1 MPEKTSAINIS
12 YIFSLLGDR
21 HSLNIIKSAYS
32 GFRTPSFFANNPLA
46 HDLSKKQYYV
56 RLKRLCDVG
65 LIEKPQSVNDVY
77 KTTTFGSLIYNSTI
91 KPVDRALIG
100 YWQLKAIDV
109 MNAQKEFPAEQKDK
123 IINEII
129 SNSDLKD
136 IVNSTH
142 LSSFNIVKDFDKL
155 TAEILNLLENA
166 KDEIYFATRY
176 HQPYVSSKTFDKFN
190 RDRVVL
196 HIIDGNPENISV
208 QNRINAILR
217 TPPSR
222 DTFEMITKMV
232 KSSRFELLRLPNLP
246 ISFLV
251 VDGKQVIYET
261 VNYANPEQFTVAI
274 ANYDD
279 HYLAQRFIDYF
290 KLLAKDATRSRIFEM
305 EDTKDRVN

>member
-1 MPEKTSAINIS
+1 MPEKTSAINVS

-32 GFRTPSFFANNPLA
+32 GFRTSSFFANNPLA
-46 HDLSKKQYYV
+46 HYLSKKQYYV

-91 KPVDRALIG
+91 RPVDRALIG

-129 SNSDLKD
+129 SNSDLRD

-142 LSSFNIVKDFDKL
+142 LSSFNIVKDFDRL
-155 TAEILNLLENA
+155 TVEILNLLENA
-166 KDEIYFATRY
+166 KDEVYFATRY
-176 HQPYVSSKTFDKFN
+176 HQPHVSSKTFDKFN
-190 RDRVVL
+190 RDGVIL

-208 QNRINAILR
+208 ENRINAILR

-222 DTFEMITKMV
+222 DTFKMITKMV
-232 KSSRFELLRLPNLP
+232 NSSRFELLRLPNLP

-251 VDGKQVIYET
+251 IDAKQVVYET

-290 KLLAKDATRSRIFEM
+290 KLLAKDATRPRIFEM
-305 EDTKDRVN
+305 EQR